1 MDACVAQGVEASTWY
16 SDGGFVT
23 ITFKRLFF
31 NANTIETN
39 REDDRTS
46 TPLSTPQVEML
57 IKKMAYSCMTMRKM
71 AEVCD
76 IIGLKYFRESY
87 ITPASED
94 GIIERLYPNH
104 PK

>member
-1 MDACVAQGVEASTWY
+1 
-16 SDGGFVT
+16 
-23 ITFKRLFF
+23 
-31 NANTIETN
+31 
-39 REDDRTS
+39 
-46 TPLSTPQVEML
+46 
-57 IKKMAYSCMTMRKM
+57 M

-104 PK
+104 PKQQYRLTVAAKEWLKTNI